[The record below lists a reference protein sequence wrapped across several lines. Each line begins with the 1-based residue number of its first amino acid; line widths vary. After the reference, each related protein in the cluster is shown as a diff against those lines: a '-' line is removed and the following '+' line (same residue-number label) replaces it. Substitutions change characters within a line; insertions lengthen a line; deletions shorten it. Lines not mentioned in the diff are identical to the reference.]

1 MESSSIPTP
10 APTSANRI
18 GVEDKGLKKNAI
30 GFASSVVIGVASTA
44 PGYSLAATLGFVAA
58 AVALQSPAILVIS
71 FIPMFLVAG
80 GYYYLNKADPD
91 CGTSFSWVTKA
102 MGPQLGWIAGWTI
115 VVADIIVM
123 ANLAQIAGL
132 YSFELFGLTSLAES
146 TVAVTAVGVIWIV
159 IMTAIVVIGI
169 ELSARTQIGLLAAE
183 IFTLALFAIVALV
196 KVYAGSA
203 PSASI
208 HPSLSWFNPFSL
220 SPSEISAGM
229 LLAVFIYWGW
239 DTTATVNEETEDS
252 SEAPGKATVISTL
265 ILLGIYLIVAVAAQS
280 YAGVDDLIKNQED
293 VLSSLGTEVFGSP
306 LDKLLIIA
314 VLTSAAASTQTTI
327 LPTARTT
334 LSMARANA
342 MPKSLGKVHPR
353 FLTPHISTILM
364 GGLSIAW
371 YVGLTILSEDILF
384 DSLAAL
390 GLMIAFY
397 IGLTGFACTIY
408 YRRELFRSV
417 KNFFFIGVGP
427 TVGGVDSLLPP
438 GQERDRTLRPGQ
450 LRIRQ
455 LLARDRAAVGDR
467 GLLPDPRV
475 PADVRAV
482 ACLPGLLPAQAG
494 SGARRLPRGRSG
506 GARTDRRRRG
516 GGLAMGR
523 IVVGYDGSACGDAA
537 LDSAL
542 EIAAELSDSVTVVF
556 GYAPPGLWGGEIAE
570 HEEAIEELG
579 EKVMAKAKA
588 QAAEKGVEI
597 EAQLVAKRAAEAL
610 IETADQRDARM
621 IVVGSFGDPPLKGM
635 ILGSTPNKLLHLSE
649 RPVLVV
655 PAKS

>member
-1 MESSSIPTP
+1 LESAAVPTP
-10 APTSANRI
+10 GSQATSPG

-30 GFASSVVIGVASTA
+30 GFVSSVVIGVASTA

-58 AVALQSPAILVIS
+58 AVALQSPAILLIS

-132 YSFELFGLTSLAES
+132 YSFELVGWTAAAES

-159 IMTAIVVIGI
+159 IMTSIVVIGI
-169 ELSARTQIGLLAAE
+169 ELSARTQVGLLAAE
-183 IFTLALFAIVALV
+183 IFTLALFSIVALI
-196 KVYAGSA
+196 KVYSGDA
-203 PSASI
+203 PDASI
-208 HPSLSWFNPFSL
+208 HPSLSWINPFSL

-252 SEAPGKATVISTL
+252 SEAPGRATVISTL
-265 ILLGIYLIVAVAAQS
+265 ILLGIYLVVAVAAQS
-280 YAGVDDLIKNQED
+280 YAGVDNLIKNQED

-306 LDKLLIIA
+306 LDKILIIA

-334 LSMARANA
+334 LSMARAHA
-342 MPKSLGKVHPR
+342 MPESLGRVHPR

-364 GGLSIAW
+364 GGLSILW

-397 IGLTGFACTIY
+397 IGITGFACTIY
-408 YRRELFRSV
+408 YRRELLGGV

-427 TVGGVDSLLPP
+427 TL
-438 GQERDRTLRPGQ
+438 
-450 LRIRQ
+450 
-455 LLARDRAAVGDR
+455 
-467 GLLPDPRV
+467 
-475 PADVRAV
+475 
-482 ACLPGLLPAQAG
+482 
-494 SGARRLPRGRSG
+494 G
-506 GARTDRRRRG
+506 GAILFYLLIKNG
-516 GGLAMGR
+516 
-523 IVVGYDGSACGDAA
+523 I
-537 LDSAL
+537 
-542 EIAAELSDSVTVVF
+542 ELSDPANSES
-556 GYAPPGLWGGEIAE
+556 GNSW
-570 HEEAIEELG
+570 LG
-579 EKVMAKAKA
+579 I
-588 QAAEKGVEI
+588 G
-597 EAQLVAKRAAEAL
+597 
-610 IETADQRDARM
+610 
-621 IVVGSFGDPPLKGM
+621 PPLVIAVFFL
-635 ILGSTPNKLLHLSE
+635 ILGVLLMWVQWRKFPAFFKRKPE
-649 RPVLVV
+649 VV
-655 PAKS
+655 PAGFLEGEAPAPGPTGVADR